1 MKFLRLK
8 TCDPYY
14 NLAVEEYLFEFL
26 DDDVFMLWQNEK
38 TVVIGKNQNAFT
50 EIDLKIA
57 EQLDIKIARRITGGG
72 AVYHDLGNVNYSYI
86 TKGGEIN
93 FEKFAAPV
101 ISALKT
107 LGINAELSGRNDL
120 TVLDKKIS
128 GNAQFTK
135 NNRTLHHGTLLFDSN
150 LEKLDNV
157 LKVDR
162 EKLESKAIKSVSSRV
177 TNIKPLLKKGM
188 STDEFIEYLERYIE
202 KEFCVDKEVVLD
214 NEKIGELRK
223 RNASRDYL
231 FPSRDFVSKYSLKN
245 KKRYSFGTVEIYLEM
260 QNLII
265 KDIKIT
271 GDFFENRPVSE
282 LEELLKNKN
291 IKEDL
296 KNLCVENYICG
307 MKTQDFLTLLK

>member
-1 MKFLRLK
+1 MKFLKLE
-8 TCDPYY
+8 TLDPYY

-50 EIDLKIA
+50 EVNLKKA

-72 AVYHDLGNVNYSYI
+72 AVYHDLGNVNYSFI
-86 TKGGEIN
+86 KKGGEID
-93 FEKFAAPV
+93 FKKFSDPV
-101 ISALKT
+101 IAALKT
-107 LGINAELSGRNDL
+107 LGIDAELSGRNDL

-150 LEKLDNV
+150 LEILGGV

-177 TNIKPLLKKGM
+177 VNIKSLLKNKM
-188 STDEFIEYLERYIE
+188 STAEFLDYLEKFLE
-202 KEFCVDKEVVLD
+202 NEFCIDRDIYLD
-214 NEKIGELRK
+214 LEKIEEIRK
-223 RNASRDYL
+223 RNASENYL
-231 FPSRDFVSKYSLKN
+231 FPNRDFLSKYSLKN

-260 QNLII
+260 KNFTI

-271 GDFFENRPVSE
+271 GDFFENKPVSE

-296 KNLCVENYICG
+296 KNLCVEDYICG
-307 MKTQDFLTLLK
+307 MKTQEFLSLLK

>member
-1 MKFLRLK
+1 MKFLRLE

-14 NLAVEEYLFEFL
+14 NLAVEEYLFKFL

-50 EIDLKIA
+50 EVNLKKA

-86 TKGGEIN
+86 TKGGEID
-93 FEKFAAPV
+93 FKKFAAPV

-150 LEKLDNV
+150 LERLDGI

-177 TNIKPLLKKGM
+177 TNIKPLLKKEM
-188 STDEFIEYLERYIE
+188 STAEFIEYLERYIE
-202 KEFCVDKEVVLD
+202 KEFDIDKEVILD
-214 NEKIGELRK
+214 KKKIEEIRK
-223 RNASRDYL
+223 RNASESYL
-231 FPSRDFVSKYSLKN
+231 FPNRDFLSKYSLKN

-260 QNLII
+260 QNYTI

-271 GDFFENRPVSE
+271 GDFFENKPVSE

-291 IKEDL
+291 IKGDL
-296 KNLCVENYICG
+296 ENLCVEDYICG
-307 MKTQDFLTLLK
+307 MKTQEFLSLLK